1 MPDPDPHEAA
11 PEPAAEP
18 VPDAASEASPEPT
31 VGPTPAE
38 SAEMAVPAAAAAEP
52 AKVYELPTARKVVS
66 SGLVLS
72 LASSSELRRASI
84 YIGVLI
90 LAAFGPAAL
99 AVLMTLGRLGEGAGD
114 VLGTLL
120 FSPEVLAETQPEVGG
135 VLLVLM
141 FVLIGGLVSYIAI
154 TVDAGIIAIA
164 ILGGRAA
171 DKPVRLW
178 EAIVRA
184 RQSFWR
190 IAGAGFLV
198 GLIAG
203 IVQLAV
209 TAAVALFSQSQ
220 ETSSVITAIVST
232 LAVAPFAYVS
242 AGIVLGDVGAVE
254 SLSRSWRLF
263 RVRPWLAVI
272 VVLFTLVTSA
282 IQLFA
287 LSAGLDLILRAS
299 DALHVSVTEGAI
311 PFLAATVL
319 MLAAITA
326 FGSLLFTIGAIVSA
340 PQVTGFLG
348 LTFFSGGLDKARSP
362 EPKPPKGFRWITR
375 PMLALVVGTTAVIG
389 LEIPAINSIEPAP
402 IATMLSTLI
411 AIGDPNQQDVF
422 AYGAPAEVR
431 DPGGDPAVVSSDMD
445 VVLGEPGY
453 IFDVPSWF
461 LNTAFDCARPDVGCA
476 EGGSYPATFYSEGAL
491 VFIERLA
498 GGPSPSPAGK
508 RVWGVLLEL
517 DGVDAVPLL
526 RGNRFPGATHMF
538 LTAWVDGRWRM
549 QATDFE
555 TGSYRSGPTDA
566 RSRWIGADL
575 VTLIPIRELDRFVN
589 RWDLYASGPNGA
601 IDERSGDFL
610 RGNSLDPMIFFEEP
624 AEYEFEPR

>member
-1 MPDPDPHEAA
+1 MGPSPIDEASL
-11 PEPAAEP
+11 EPRAEP
-18 VPDAASEASPEPT
+18 P
-31 VGPTPAE
+31 
-38 SAEMAVPAAAAAEP
+38 
-52 AKVYELPTARKVVS
+52 KVYELPTARKVVS

-99 AVLMTLGRLGEGAGD
+99 AVLMTLGRLGDSAGD
-114 VLGTLL
+114 VVSTLL

-171 DKPVRLW
+171 DRPIRLW

-198 GLIAG
+198 GLISG
-203 IVQLAV
+203 IVQLVV
-209 TAAVALFSQSQ
+209 TAVVALFSQSQ

-232 LAVAPFAYVS
+232 IAVAPFAYVS

-254 SLSRSWRLF
+254 ALSRSWRLF

-299 DALHVSVTEGAI
+299 DALHVSVTEGAV
-311 PFLAATVL
+311 PFAAATVL

-362 EPKPPKGFRWITR
+362 EPRPPRGFRWVTR
-375 PMLALVVGTTAVIG
+375 PMLALIIGTTAVIG
-389 LEIPAINSIEPAP
+389 LEIPAINSIEPSP
-402 IATMLSTLI
+402 VGATLS
-411 AIGDPNQQDVF
+411 P
-422 AYGAPAEVR
+422 
-431 DPGGDPAVVSSDMD
+431 PGGIAAPNEQVSS
-445 VVLGEPGY
+445 GTG
-453 IFDVPSWF
+453 
-461 LNTAFDCARPDVGCA
+461 
-476 EGGSYPATFYSEGAL
+476 
-491 VFIERLA
+491 RLA
-498 GGPSPSPAGK
+498 RCSIPAGVRPSAPRTWTCLRASPAPSP
-508 RVWGVLLEL
+508 
-517 DGVDAVPLL
+517 
-526 RGNRFPGATHMF
+526 
-538 LTAWVDGRWRM
+538 
-549 QATDFE
+549 
-555 TGSYRSGPTDA
+555 
-566 RSRWIGADL
+566 
-575 VTLIPIRELDRFVN
+575 TLP
-589 RWDLYASGPNGA
+589 
-601 IDERSGDFL
+601 
-610 RGNSLDPMIFFEEP
+610 
-624 AEYEFEPR
+624 